1 MTDNLKLMCIMA
13 HPDDE
18 SLGLGGILAK
28 YADAGVETSL
38 LTATRGEKG
47 WNGPM
52 NEYPGP
58 EELGQIRTKELNEA
72 AAILGIGE
80 VIFLD
85 YMDGELDKVEPV
97 EVIDKIVTHLR
108 RLRPQI
114 VVTFDPYG
122 VYGHPDHIAISQLTT
137 AAVVAAT
144 DAGYRPETGA
154 PHRVSKLYYMVTT
167 RDEIKSYR
175 EAFGDLVME
184 IDGVE
189 RREVPWED
197 WSVTTIVETRE
208 YWPQVWQAVSC
219 HQSQIAIYDELSQLP
234 AEDQA
239 DLWSRTYFYRAFSL
253 VNGGREIEND
263 LFTGI
268 RENSQT
274 SLNGQNK

>member
-28 YADAGVETSL
+28 YADTGVETSL

-58 EELGQIRTKELNEA
+58 EELGRIRTKELNEA

-80 VIFLD
+80 VIFLN

-97 EVIDKIVTHLR
+97 EVIDKIVTQLR

-144 DAGYRPETGA
+144 DAGYRPESGV

-219 HQSQIAIYDELSQLP
+219 HQSQISIYDELSRLP
-234 AEDQA
+234 VEDQA

-263 LFTGI
+263 LFTGL
-268 RENSQT
+268 RENSQP